1 MSRRLW
7 TFDFGLSVLLLL
19 QASLSTPFLDQFSH
33 RETTPPGTE
42 QNVRIDAGG
51 RSIAAYLVTP
61 AAPAGSLPA
70 VLLVSGR
77 EGLTDSL
84 KRFARET
91 AGIGYVTLAVD
102 YRGDQDA
109 KGSPLLREILGRS
122 DDLAVATGW
131 LAAQPAVD
139 PNRIGA
145 IGWNDAFEPVSRLA
159 QARKVTAVYPAKID
173 SQVGMTE
180 QMWVD
185 IYEFFGHRV
194 EDARADVPSGQ
205 ADQPIAR
212 IVDIMRAIMSDQGV
226 RGRLAR
232 VLAAP
237 PQGEAGWE
245 QARADAAM
253 VAEGGNLLLAER
265 PPKGSLAGWRQRAT
279 DFRAAAQALLRAV
292 DARDFAAAQQSFRE
306 LPRVCAACHADYR

>member
-1 MSRRLW
+1 M
-7 TFDFGLSVLLLL
+7 FGLSVLLLL
-19 QASLSTPFLDQFSH
+19 QTSLSTPFLDQFSR
-33 RETTPPGTE
+33 RETAPPAAE
-42 QNVRIDAGG
+42 QTVQIDAGG
-51 RSIAAYLVTP
+51 RSIAAFLVTP
-61 AAPAGSLPA
+61 AAPAGRLPA

-109 KGSPLLREILGRS
+109 NSSPLLREVLGRS
-122 DDLAVATGW
+122 DDLAAAAGW
-131 LAAQPAVD
+131 LAAEPAVD

-145 IGWNDAFEPVSRLA
+145 IGWNMAFDAVTRLA
-159 QARKVTAVYPAKID
+159 EARKVTAVYPARID

-194 EDARADVPSGQ
+194 EDARAAVPPAP
-205 ADQPIAR
+205 ADLPIAR

-232 VLAAP
+232 ALAARP
-237 PQGEAGWE
+237 PDDAAWE
-245 QARADAAM
+245 RVRADAAM

-265 PPKGSLAGWRQRAT
+265 PPKGSPAGWRQRAT
-279 DFRAAAQALLRAV
+279 DFRAAARTLLRAV
-292 DARDFAAAQQSFRE
+292 DDRDFAAAQQSFRE
-306 LPRVCAACHADYR
+306 LPRICAACHADYR

>member
-1 MSRRLW
+1 M
-7 TFDFGLSVLLLL
+7 FGLSVLLLL
-19 QASLSTPFLDQFSH
+19 QTSLSTPFLDQFSH
-33 RETTPPGTE
+33 RETAPPATE
-42 QNVRIDAGG
+42 QAVQIDAGG
-51 RSIAAYLVTP
+51 RSIAAFLVTP
-61 AAPAGSLPA
+61 AAPAGRLPA

-84 KRFARET
+84 KQFARET

-102 YRGDQDA
+102 FRGDQDA
-109 KGSPLLREILGRS
+109 NSSPLLREILGRS
-122 DDLAVATGW
+122 DDLAAAAGW

-145 IGWNDAFEPVSRLA
+145 IGWNTAFEAVTRLA

-173 SQVGMTE
+173 SQTGMTE

-194 EDARADVPSGQ
+194 EDARAAVPPAP
-205 ADQPIAR
+205 ADLPIAR

-232 VLAAP
+232 ALVVP
-237 PQGEAGWE
+237 PPGDAEWE

-253 VAEGGNLLLAER
+253 VAEGGNLLLAEP
-265 PPKGSLAGWRQRAT
+265 PPKGSRAGWRQRAT
-279 DFRAAAQALLRAV
+279 DFRAAAQTLLRAL

-306 LPRVCAACHADYR
+306 LPRACAACHADYR